1 MKITI
6 FGGTGFVGRVLVQK
20 LIDAGHA
27 VRVVSRKAAPQTAG
41 YEVTNADPYIAEQR
55 RASIRGQDVVINL
68 IGILQGDE
76 AAFYR
81 AHATLAEDLAHA
93 CLDESVPLFLHM
105 SALHADPQGASM
117 YLRSK
122 GVGAERVHAL
132 AGERLRVVS
141 FHPSVVFG
149 AEDNFLNQ
157 FATLLRYS
165 PGMMMLPGAQARFA
179 PVYVGDVA
187 DVFVRAL
194 SDSTMPPHINLCG
207 PQDYSLQELVTLT
220 AEWSGHKR
228 LIVPMPGF
236 MARMV
241 ASLMSVLPN
250 PPLSHDNLDSMRVDS
265 VCAGGEARQPTSLE
279 TIAPTYLSAKKMS

>member
-6 FGGTGFVGRVLVQK
+6 FGGSGFVGRVLVQK
-20 LIDAGHA
+20 LLAAGHV
-27 VRVVSRKAAPQTAG
+27 VRVVSRKTELRPGG
-41 YEVTNADPYIAEQR
+41 YEITNADPYDPVQR
-55 RASIRGQDVVINL
+55 RTCIGDQDAVINL

-81 AHATLAEDLAHA
+81 AHATLAEDLAQA

-105 SALHADPQGASM
+105 SALHADPQGVSM

-132 AGERLRVVS
+132 ASERLRVVS

-165 PGMMMLPGAQARFA
+165 PGMMMLPGAKARFA

-187 DVFVRAL
+187 DAFLHAL
-194 SDSTMPPHINLCG
+194 EDANMPPRINLCG
-207 PQDYSLQELVTLT
+207 PKDYSLQELVELT
-220 AEWSGHKR
+220 AQWSGHKR
-228 LIVPMPGF
+228 LIVPMPNI

-241 ASLMSVLPN
+241 ASMMSVLPN
-250 PPLSHDNLDSMRVDS
+250 PPLSNDNLDSMRVDS
-265 VCAGGEARQPTSLE
+265 VCASGEARQPTPLDA
-279 TIAPTYLSAKKMS
+279 IAPKYLNAI

>member
-20 LIDAGHA
+20 LLAAGHA
-27 VRVVSRKAAPQTAG
+27 VRVVSRQAASQTTG
-41 YEVTNADPYIAEQR
+41 YELTNADPYNAEQR
-55 RASIRGQDVVINL
+55 SACVRGQDAVINL
-68 IGILQGDE
+68 IGILQGNE
-76 AAFYR
+76 AAFDR
-81 AHATLAEDLAHA
+81 AHATLAEDLAQA

-132 AGERLRVVS
+132 AGEHLRVVS

-165 PGMMMLPGAQARFA
+165 PGMMMLPSAKARFA
-179 PVYVGDVA
+179 PVYVGDVVDA
-187 DVFVRAL
+187 FVRAL
-194 SDSTMPPHINLCG
+194 TDSTMPPRINLCG
-207 PQDYSLQELVTLT
+207 PQDYSLKELVKLT
-220 AEWSGHKR
+220 AKWSGHKR

-265 VCAGGEARQPTSLE
+265 VCAGGEARQPTTLE
-279 TIAPTYLSAKKMS
+279 SVAPTYLSAKKGS